1 MCRIRLSLSPVCVDR
16 LLSTLRPNIL
26 ACCEENPISYR
37 WSKTIK
43 YLQYQYLIDQSSSFC
58 HGENLCPPE
67 PPPLQMLFQPSIL
80 HAPYKTKKK
89 QMKITFQLL
98 LLFLLQSEHFPNQN
112 VPWIWDNKIHQVQAN
127 HLHQGIPLTH
137 DHEEQKLQ

>member
-1 MCRIRLSLSPVCVDR
+1 MSRIWLSLSPVCVDC

-26 ACCEENPISYR
+26 ACCEGNPISYR

-89 QMKITFQLL
+89 QMKITFKLL
-98 LLFLLQSEHFPNQN
+98 YCFCYNLSIFPT
-112 VPWIWDNKIHQVQAN
+112 KMFH
-127 HLHQGIPLTH
+127 GY
-137 DHEEQKLQ
+137 